1 MMLFL
6 YFSPN
11 FFPELFL
18 SVFMYNLEV
27 KNRVDFGERGKIK
40 KIFISGFFFRKMA
53 KKRKKW
59 GDEEKKSLSNF
70 LGGEK
75 SSPNVFFSPNVCPE
89 YLQITRP
96 DFHRKVL
103 LRDRAA
109 FVIMVV
115 VAGPRR
121 YR

>member
-1 MMLFL
+1 MMLFS

-40 KIFISGFFFRKMA
+40 KIFISGFFFRKWA
-53 KKRKKW
+53 KIGKKW

-70 LGGEK
+70 LGVK
-75 SSPNVFFSPNVCPE
+75 KVPRTYFFPRSFFE
-89 YLQITRP
+89 IY
-96 DFHRKVL
+96 
-103 LRDRAA
+103 
-109 FVIMVV
+109 FVNATVYC
-115 VAGPRR
+115 G
-121 YR
+121 